1 MPQQDLYI
9 GLGNVAYAL
18 SQMDGRLQAEEAA
31 VLQQLL
37 REEPHGDIAFNAFHL
52 NQQYGVKAE
61 EAYQFAFRRFAENR
75 RELDAGLKKK
85 FIDILQ
91 RVADS
96 AEGTSRKE
104 QELLRRC
111 RKEINRL

>member
-18 SQMDGRLQAEEAA
+18 AKMDGRLQAEEAA
-31 VLQQLL
+31 ALQQLL
-37 REEPHGDIAFNAFHL
+37 REEPHGDIAFNAFNL
-52 NQQYGVKAE
+52 NDKYGVKAE
-61 EAYQFAFRRFAENR
+61 EAYQFAFRRFTENR

-96 AEGTSRKE
+96 SDGTSRKE
-104 QELLRRC
+104 HELLRRC

>member
-18 SQMDGRLQAEEAA
+18 AKMDGRLQPEEAA
-31 VLQQLL
+31 ALQRLL
-37 REEPHGDIAFNAFHL
+37 HEEPHGDIAFNAFNL
-52 NQQYGVKAE
+52 NDQYGVKAE
-61 EAYQFAFRRFAENR
+61 EAYQFAFRRFVENR

-96 AEGTSRKE
+96 GEGTSRKE
-104 QELLRRC
+104 HELLRRC